1 MKIAP
6 IETLYER
13 LLELALGKYTDADT
27 RRLATRLEKYRDEL
41 FPFLSHPEVPAT
53 NNHRECEVRF
63 AVLMRKIMYGN
74 RSDEGALTQ
83 GVLMSIFRTLKRRGY
98 NPIATLVAALRE
110 YVRTGHLPPFPP
122 VSTSDG

>member
-53 NNHRECEVRF
+53 NNHGEREVRF

-83 GVLMSIFRTLKRRGY
+83 GVL
-98 NPIATLVAALRE
+98 
-110 YVRTGHLPPFPP
+110 
-122 VSTSDG
+122 